1 MSILLHKYFNVYNF
15 VVLLFSSS
23 PPSSLFTAPPLLL
36 LGFFFYLSFGFN
48 LVFVF
53 VFYVYF
59 WLFTTSVFL
68 TFLVL
73 LLLLFWFF
81 LFICL
86 LPCHMAGTCFA
97 FFCSFFF
104 FFLHIPCIIAKSV
117 NIEGVHEDPIESVE
131 CKSGLRHF
139 VVSLR
144 AYRVALLYTTTVTQG
159 IILKRA

>member
-15 VVLLFSSS
+15 VVLLFSS
-23 PPSSLFTAPPLLL
+23 PPSYLFTDPLPLPLPLLR
-36 LGFFFYLSFGFN
+36 FFFYVSFGFN
-48 LVFVF
+48 LVFAF

-59 WLFTTSVFL
+59 WHFTTSVFL

-86 LPCHMAGTCFA
+86 LPCHMAWTCFA

-104 FFLHIPCIIAKSV
+104 FFTHTLYYCQK
-117 NIEGVHEDPIESVE
+117 
-131 CKSGLRHF
+131 CKYWRNA
-139 VVSLR
+139 R
-144 AYRVALLYTTTVTQG
+144 RPYR
-159 IILKRA
+159 KRCM